1 MDLLKNRNLRLLKS
15 LLSVGK
21 VAVFLWRNE
30 EDWPVE
36 YVSESIKNLIGY
48 SAEDFLS
55 GKVRYADLIHPDD
68 LEKVIN
74 EVKKYSR
81 EKPPYWIHQPYRL
94 LRKDNSYIWVWD
106 QTIPVFNDKKEIS
119 HYFGYIID
127 ITHEIEYSRFYK
139 FISEVTKAFISEG
152 NSQNIFKTLYFSL
165 VKNFDIKTVII
176 SDKKGDIVFSCEQDS
191 KYEKIVKNIIKR
203 KDYIE
208 EVIYEKRVFITP
220 VDTHYKVLLV
230 ALPIEI
236 QTGEIIIINLIG
248 DAYEWNLYKKKGLLK
263 RLYEDLQTIIRETY
277 LLKQGIILK
286 KAIENADEWFIITNS
301 EGNIL
306 YANEFISKI
315 SGYSLEEIIGKNPRI
330 FKSGLMNP
338 KIYEE
343 LWNTIKKGKTFE
355 TIFINRKKNG
365 ELFYLE
371 AKIVPVK
378 LPDGEVRYISL
389 ARDITTEH
397 KLHAELEKIKHFDP
411 LTNLYNKD
419 YFLSEVNRILKK
431 ISSGLLLTID
441 INDFSFINKKYSIKF
456 GDFLLKEISERLK
469 TILDETFI
477 IARTGGDEFSIF
489 IPFSIQDSFLFIIEI
504 EETLKKPFRINSE
517 NIKLLFNIG
526 IAVYPTDGK
535 NAEELYQ
542 NAFLA
547 LNKSL
552 QNGFGLIR
560 FYDKEIEK
568 EIASQLT
575 TKELIEEAIEKK
587 NFIFFYQSYYNTL
600 DTTEI
605 KGYEALLRIKDTKGN
620 IHYPS
625 EFIEF
630 LEKSPYA
637 IDFRNWALKE
647 AVKAINNLKKS
658 VSINLTALDLRDT
671 KFLSD
676 LIRLST
682 KLQPENPLVIEITE
696 RILFEDIEF
705 SKAILKEI
713 KSLSNIKIAIDDFGT
728 GYSSLSYLIEFMPDV
743 IKLDISFIRQ
753 ITDNEKVRLLIKH
766 IIEIAKSLNI
776 KTVAEGIE
784 TQEQLK
790 ILRDFGCDFVQGFLL
805 SKPLPIEKIKLP

>member
-1 MDLLKNRNLRLLKS
+1 MDLLKRQNFRLLKS

-21 VAVFLWRNE
+21 VAVFLWKNE

-68 LEKVIN
+68 LERVID

-106 QTIPVFNDKKEIS
+106 QTIPVFDNNGEVS
-119 HYFGYIID
+119 HYFGYIVD

-139 FISEVTKAFISEG
+139 FFSEISKTFILEEE
-152 NSQNIFKTLYFSL
+152 SQNIFKILCLSL
-165 VKNFDIKTVII
+165 IRNFDIKTAII
-176 SDKKGDIVFSCEQDS
+176 SNKDGEIIFLCEQNV
-191 KYEKIVKNIIKR
+191 ECEHLIRAIVKR
-203 KDYIE
+203 PDYLKSILE
-208 EVIYEKRVFITP
+208 NKIYITSIGSQN
-220 VDTHYKVLLV
+220 KLKLV
-230 ALPIEI
+230 ALPVEI
-236 QTGEIIIINLIG
+236 QPGETVVINLIG
-248 DAYEWNLYKKKGLLK
+248 DTYEWNLYQNKGLLT
-263 RLYEDLQTIIRETY
+263 RLHEDLKTILRETQVLKHSI
-277 LLKQGIILK
+277 LLR
-286 KAIENADEWFIITNS
+286 KAIENAEEWFIITDS

-419 YFLSEVNRILKK
+419 YFLSEVNRALEN
-431 ISSGLLLTID
+431 ISSGILLTID
-441 INDFSFINKKYSIKF
+441 INDFSFINKKYGIQF
-456 GDFLLKEISERLK
+456 GDLLLKEIAGRLK
-469 TILDETFI
+469 AILDETFI
-477 IARTGGDEFSIF
+477 ISRTGGDEFSIF
-489 IPFSIQDSFLFIIEI
+489 MPLSIQDSFLFIIEI
-504 EETLKKPFRINSE
+504 EEVLKKPFRIESE
-517 NIKLLFNIG
+517 NIKLLFNMG
-526 IAVYPTDGK
+526 ITVYPTDGK
-535 NAEELYQ
+535 TAEELYQ

-575 TKELIEEAIEKK
+575 TKELIEEAIENK
-587 NFIFFYQSYYNTL
+587 NFIFFYQPYYNAW
-600 DTTEI
+600 DINEI
-605 KGYEALLRIKDTKGN
+605 KGYEALLRIKDSKGN
-620 IHYPS
+620 MHYPS

-637 IDFRNWALKE
+637 VDFRDWALKE
-647 AVKAINNLKKS
+647 AVKTINKIKRS
-658 VSINLTALDLRDT
+658 VSINLTALDLRDQ

-676 LIRLST
+676 LIRFSS
-682 KLQPENPLVIEITE
+682 KLEPESPLVIEITE

-713 KSLSNIKIAIDDFGT
+713 KSLPNIKIAIDDFGT
-728 GYSSLSYLIEFMPDV
+728 GYSSLSYLIEFMPDIV
-743 IKLDISFIRQ
+743 KLDISFIRQ
-753 ITDNEKVRLLIKH
+753 ITYNEKVRLLVKH

-776 KTVAEGIE
+776 KTIAEGIE

-805 SKPLPIEKIKLP
+805 SRPLPAEKLKLP